1 VLQLPPAARAGVLAE
16 ACAQLRVRMVARP
29 PDPRARAQPWL
40 PWQAGP
46 AGAEPPLAA
55 QALRLRRLLERVLG
69 GFA

>member
-1 VLQLPPAARAGVLAE
+1 MLQLPPAARAGVLAE